1 MNSLLQGSDDPPVSR
16 DLVKQL
22 TARFR
27 DLRVWDYYSISK
39 IKNSMYCSTYLYY
52 LSKGLREKKIKT
64 PEGMAGS
71 RIHEKLDITEKR
83 DVEPPQAAVYN
94 ICGILGSLQKSSVS
108 EESTVLTE
116 LPYFSPTERIWG
128 YPDVL
133 FFHNNGCLTIDII
146 ERKTRMKKL
155 SEDGTPYIFA
165 GDVYQLFVQ
174 KRIIEDILEYSLPA
188 DENLPRD
195 KISINCY
202 LELRQRNLNP
212 VKTTAKEYASQLE
225 HAVENLKLKS
235 EKHLEDNHYQGDF
248 TMPVL
253 FNEPPPGQ
261 EPLYC
266 KIDADLDDITK
277 RFAHV
282 KETLLHQKEGLKA
295 TGFIC
300 NPGRRRYCGYSH
312 LCNDTEK
319 QTSLSMFT
327 SL

>member
-1 MNSLLQGSDDPPVSR
+1 MKSPLQESDDLPVSQN
-16 DLVKQL
+16 LVKQL
-22 TARFR
+22 SERFR
-27 DLRVWDYYSISK
+27 NLRVWDYYSISK
-39 IKNSMYCSTYLYY
+39 IKNSMYCPAYLYY

-64 PEGMAGS
+64 PEGVTGS
-71 RIHEKLDITEKR
+71 QIHEKLDVTEKR
-83 DVEPPQAAVYN
+83 DVEPSQAAVYN
-94 ICGILGSLQKSSVS
+94 IYWILDSLHNTSVLDK
-108 EESTVLTE
+108 STVLTE

-146 ERKTRMKKL
+146 ERKTRMRRI

-165 GDVYQLFVQ
+165 GDVYQLHVQ
-174 KRIIEDILEYSLPA
+174 KRIIEDILEYTLRVDESLPQ
-188 DENLPRD
+188 D

-202 LELRQRNLNP
+202 LELRKRNLQP
-212 VKTTAKEYASQLE
+212 AKTTAAEYVSQLE
-225 HAVENLKLKS
+225 HAVENLTIKS
-235 EKHLEDNHYQGDF
+235 EKHLEDNHYNGGF

-253 FNEPPPGQ
+253 FNKPFLEE

-277 RFAHV
+277 RFGHV
-282 KETLLHQKEGLKA
+282 KETLFRRRDGLKA
-295 TGFIC
+295 TGCIC

-312 LCNDTEK
+312 LCDETEK